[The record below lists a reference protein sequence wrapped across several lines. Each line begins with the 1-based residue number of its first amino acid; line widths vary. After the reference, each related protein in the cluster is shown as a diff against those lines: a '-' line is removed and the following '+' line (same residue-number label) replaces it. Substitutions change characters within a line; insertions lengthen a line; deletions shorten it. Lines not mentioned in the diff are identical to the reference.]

1 MPVYQRPGWVLIKTK
16 NEDRKSRD
24 TLPLNLLNYS
34 GLRFLSQHLYTK
46 LFLSLFLPLFP
57 RPAQCAQCAPVPVPP
72 GCAPTPMLPALL
84 FDVLVCLSDR
94 PLCSAHFHVPYCP
107 YTHYIHPTH
116 QSFTPPYPFSCHSH
130 STTAGF
136 TYFTFFS
143 WSCVPRFLPV
153 FLIHTVPKNKRMSAV
168 KTEPVTVGEN
178 ATVRLGYE
186 VC

>member
-16 NEDRKSRD
+16 NEDRKSCD

-34 GLRFLSQHLYTK
+34 GLRFLSQQLYTK
-46 LFLSLFLPLFP
+46 LFLSLFFTFVS
-57 RPAQCAQCAPVPVPP
+57 QTCPVCPSA
-72 GCAPTPMLPALL
+72 CAPTPMLPALL

-116 QSFTPPYPFSCHSH
+116 QSFTPPYPFTCHSH